1 MTDDIMRVLTE
12 PTVDVAL
19 AGRVLGIG
27 KNAAYRAREAGDIPS
42 IKVGGQYRVPTAKL
56 REMLGLPQHGP
67 DLSAGQSAARTAPI
81 AA

>member
-1 MTDDIMRVLTE
+1 MSNDIMAVLTN
-12 PTVDVAL
+12 PTVDVVL

-27 KNAAYRAREAGDIPS
+27 KNAAYKAREAGEIPS

-56 REMLGLPQHGP
+56 REMLGLPAQLP
-67 DLSAGQSAARTAPI
+67 ATI

>member
-1 MTDDIMRVLTE
+1 MGSDILAVLTN

-42 IKVGGQYRVPTAKL
+42 IKVGGQYRVPSARL
-56 REMLGLPQHGP
+56 REMLGLP
-67 DLSAGQSAARTAPI
+67 AP
-81 AA
+81 APADA

>member
-1 MTDDIMRVLTE
+1 MDDDIMAVLTN
-12 PTVDVAL
+12 PTVDVVL

-27 KNAAYRAREAGDIPS
+27 KNAAYKAREAGEIPS

-56 REMLGLPQHGP
+56 REMLGLPPQP
-67 DLSAGQSAARTAPI
+67 PATI

>member
-1 MTDDIMRVLTE
+1 MGDDIMEVLTK

-42 IKVGGQYRVPTAKL
+42 IKIGGQYRVPTAKL
-56 REMLGLPQHGP
+56 REMLGLPPSPPQAP
-67 DLSAGQSAARTAPI
+67 LAA
-81 AA
+81 